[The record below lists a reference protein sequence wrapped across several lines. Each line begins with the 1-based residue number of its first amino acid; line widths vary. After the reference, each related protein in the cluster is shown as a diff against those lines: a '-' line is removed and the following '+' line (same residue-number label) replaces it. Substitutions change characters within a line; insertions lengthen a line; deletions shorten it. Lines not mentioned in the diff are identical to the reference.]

1 MGKYSYLNLNQKM
14 SKIRKKVPALVRKR
28 YSEEVPYDFVKLDDI
43 YAYLTPALNKYGVDF
58 DVVSETPTQKDATG
72 NPVYLTTFGNL
83 WQYEADL
90 KICWTNAD
98 HPEEKSYSDIHVVGT
113 NEIPDKAKGSA
124 WSFGLKY
131 YLLNKF
137 NIVQAGADDPDMR
150 GTIDG
155 KPKEERE
162 NVTKEKEPKQSPM
175 QGPENNT
182 VKSEKR
188 QKEAKKL
195 AEHPPKSEPDTLASK
210 ENRSSNPG
218 TTSKTVRFGN
228 AVSQKT
234 KELSEDSIDLEISPD
249 EIRDLQDN
257 DDNLPGQM
265 QFGMEEK
272 NPEEVFEETDQ
283 EEEEFHLV
291 SDEDENPFDDEK
303 EEETAEDFPMDSEE
317 DDVEKA
323 KKVICNFGLFSG
335 MSLGEILYKP
345 DGPKTLR
352 WMGSGYKG
360 SNNEMRKAAK
370 IIMDYED
377 HKKIA
382 A

>member
-124 WSFGLKY
+124 WSYGLKY

-249 EIRDLQDN
+249 EVPDLQMEQE
-257 DDNLPGQM
+257 DNLPGQM
-265 QFGMEEK
+265 TFGMEKSE
-272 NPEEVFEETDQ
+272 FT
-283 EEEEFHLV
+283 EEF
-291 SDEDENPFDDEK
+291 EAQEK
-303 EEETAEDFPMDSEE
+303 EESEPDE
-317 DDVEKA
+317 VAKA
-323 KKVICNFGLFSG
+323 RNMVCDFGLFKG
-335 MSLGEILYKP
+335 YTLGEMM
-345 DGPKTLR
+345 TNV
-352 WMGSGYKG
+352 KG
-360 SNNEMRKAAK
+360 RATVKWLIDKYNGGNIELKKAARFLLEQEEK
-370 IIMDYED
+370 
-377 HKKIA
+377 A
-382 A
+382 AA